1 MLDRRPGFLFDKYHM
16 EEKNYTT
23 TIPRLSDLNRE
34 RRLAGRAMR
43 QRRYKHLQTHSGEVA
58 QFYSS
63 PAWRNLRDV
72 YVRQHPV
79 CELSL
84 LEHRVMEAQEVHH
97 IVKWADQQTD
107 EMKWQL
113 LLDADNLISL
123 TRTVHQYIHYAQD
136 KLTEEQ
142 RLLLLQ
148 RRQAIEE
155 KYLALGLPIVMPPD
169 ENR

>member
-1 MLDRRPGFLFDKYHM
+1 M

-23 TIPRLSDLNRE
+23 TIPRLSDVNKQ

-43 QRRYKHLQTHSGEVA
+43 QRMYTQMQTHSGEVSRYYA
-58 QFYSS
+58 S
-63 PAWRNLRDV
+63 PAWRNLRDAFIKT
-72 YVRQHPV
+72 HPV

-84 LEHRVMEAQEVHH
+84 LSHHIVESQEIHH
-97 IVKWADQQTD
+97 IVKWAEQPTD

-113 LLDADNLISL
+113 LLDEDNLISL
-123 TRTVHQYIHYAQD
+123 SRTMHQYIHYADD

-148 RRQAIEE
+148 RKKQIEE
-155 KYLALGLPIVMPPD
+155 KYLALGLPIVMAD
-169 ENR
+169 DKNR